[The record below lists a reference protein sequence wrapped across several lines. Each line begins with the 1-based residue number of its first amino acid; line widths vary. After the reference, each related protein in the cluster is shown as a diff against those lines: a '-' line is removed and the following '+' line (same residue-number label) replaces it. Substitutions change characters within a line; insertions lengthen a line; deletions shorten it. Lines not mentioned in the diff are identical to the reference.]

1 MSTATPGLTSFT
13 SGELSTRLAG
23 RIDLKYY
30 AQGCDTLVNFV
41 NLPHGGVQ
49 RRSGFR
55 FVHLAGNQT
64 AASLLVPFEYNTEQ
78 SYILEFYKHTDGHGR
93 MRIYKDQGIVVTAP
107 NAPYELAIPFEPEDF
122 AELRWVQNNDTIYF
136 AHPSYAP
143 RTLTRSAHTN
153 WTFATPALSGQPEV
167 WGTGN
172 WPSRVCFFESRLCYA
187 STPKQPNTLWFSQT
201 RNYTDFRL
209 NTREVPLTGWATC
222 PIIDTNADGSKNGKD
237 GDTFLLPKGKI
248 FSSNSVDLVAV
259 KGSNASGETA
269 YFRYTGAKR
278 FDAASADKTI
288 TFKLTGATGDQIEA
302 ATLASNAG
310 LNSTYWEQWAPG
322 DRRTNDE
329 GVPLADDAIETTL
342 DASQPQAIAWLLPKE
357 RLWAGTRTSPWTI
370 GGASASE
377 GMSPDSIKASRHG
390 TCGSS
395 NVEPIDINASTLFVQ
410 RGQQRVREM
419 AYDFQTDSFV
429 TPDKNILS
437 DHILKGLA
445 TRLVYVQDPDSVV
458 YVAKGDGTIANMTY
472 MPEQDVQGWAN
483 TETDGDV
490 ESIASVFGSVGN
502 RTELWAQFAREV
514 DGVTVRTVEFLEGPH
529 EGDTT
534 VDAFFVDS
542 GLTYDGTNADTTHVF
557 SLTGSGYAAGSNGT
571 ITATGHAPF
580 TSNAVGSVYGL
591 QASNSGALY
600 DATARRYRVEIT
612 SFTSSNACGC
622 TFLDAIPAALQ
633 SNATPAWAALTQ
645 SVTGL
650 DHLNG
655 GTVQVLLDGAVHPDV
670 VVASN
675 GSIALTSLGA
685 VVHAGL
691 GYTSTLRT
699 MKLEAGS
706 EFGTSQTKNKVV
718 TKLNLRFLRTVG
730 GKAGVANRNGDN
742 LGTLAFRTQSDHMDA
757 PPPLYTGDKEIRVST
772 GWTKD
777 CRLVVVQDQPLPM
790 TVLMMV
796 PVVTTNE

>member
-1 MSTATPGLTSFT
+1 
-13 SGELSTRLAG
+13 
-23 RIDLKYY
+23 
-30 AQGCDTLVNFV
+30 
-41 NLPHGGVQ
+41 
-49 RRSGFR
+49 
-55 FVHLAGNQT
+55 
-64 AASLLVPFEYNTEQ
+64 
-78 SYILEFYKHTDGHGR
+78 
-93 MRIYKDQGIVVTAP
+93 MRVYKDQGIVVTAP
-107 NAPYELAIPFEPEDF
+107 STPYELAIPFEPEDF

-143 RTLTRSAHTN
+143 RTLTRSGHTN
-153 WTFATPALSGQPEV
+153 WTFTTPTLQGQPEV

-187 STPKQPNTLWFSQT
+187 ATPSQPNTLWFSQT

-209 NTREVPLTGWATC
+209 NTREVPLTNWATC
-222 PIIDTNADGSKNGKD
+222 PILDTNSDGSKNGKD

-395 NVEPIDINASTLFVQ
+395 NIEPIDINASTLFVQ

-458 YVAKGDGTIANMTY
+458 YVAKEDGTIANMTY

-483 TETDGDV
+483 TETDGNV
-490 ESIASVFGSVGN
+490 ESIASVFGSVDN
-502 RTELWAQFAREV
+502 RTELWAQFSRSV
-514 DGVTVRTVEFLEGPH
+514 GGTVVRTIEFLEGPH
-529 EGDTT
+529 EGENT

-542 GLTYDGTNADTTHVF
+542 GLTYDGTNTDLTHVF
-557 SLTGSGYAAGSNGT
+557 SLTAGNYSAGSNGT

-580 TSNAVGSVYGL
+580 TSGAVGSIYAI

-600 DATARRYRVEIT
+600 DAMCRCYRVEIT
-612 SFTSSNACGC
+612 AFTSSNACSC
-622 TFLDAIPAALQ
+622 TFIDAIPAALQ
-633 SNATPAWAALTQ
+633 TTATPAWAALTQ

-650 DHLNG
+650 DHLKG
-655 GTVQVLLDGAVHPDV
+655 GTAQVLLDGAVHPDV
-670 VVASN
+670 VVSSN

-685 VVHAGL
+685 VIHAGL

-718 TKLNLRFLRTVG
+718 PKLSLRFLRTVG
-730 GKAGVANRNGDN
+730 GKAGVANKNGDN
-742 LGTLAFRTQSDHMDA
+742 LRTLSFRTQSDPMDA
-757 PPPLYTGDKEIRVST
+757 PPPLFTGDKEIRVST

>member
-55 FVHLAGNQT
+55 FVHLAGNQELP
-64 AASLLVPFEYNTEQ
+64 SLLIPFEYNTEQ

-93 MRIYKDQGIVVTAP
+93 MRVYKDQSIVVTAP
-107 NAPYELAIPFEPEDF
+107 NTPYELAIPFEPEDF
-122 AELRWVQNNDTIYF
+122 TELRWVQNNDTIYF

-143 RTLTRSAHTN
+143 RTLTRSGHTN
-153 WTFATPALSGQPEV
+153 WTFATPTIQGQPEV
-167 WGTGN
+167 WASGN
-172 WPSRVCFFESRLCYA
+172 WPSLVCFFESRLCYA
-187 STPKQPNTLWFSQT
+187 ATPSQPNTLWFSQT
-201 RNYTDFRL
+201 NNYTDFRL
-209 NTREVPLTGWATC
+209 NTREVPLDEWSTIAVV
-222 PIIDTNADGSKNGKD
+222 DSNADGKADGKQN
-237 GDTFLLPKGKI
+237 DTFVLPKNKI
-248 FSSNSVDLVAV
+248 FSSNDVDLVAV
-259 KGSNASGETA
+259 KGVTPAGDVR
-269 YFRYTGAKR
+269 YFRYIGAIR
-278 FDAASADKTI
+278 LDAGSSADKTV
-288 TFKLTGATGDQIEA
+288 TFNDAPTGDQVQSVYDSGG
-302 ATLASNAG
+302 TLQ
-310 LNSTYWEQWAPG
+310 STYWEAWEPG
-322 DRRTNDE
+322 DRRTNDQ
-329 GVPLADDAIETTL
+329 GVPLADDSIEMTL
-342 DASQPQAIAWLLPKE
+342 SAAQPQSVAWMLPKE
-357 RLWAGTRTSPWTI
+357 NLWLGTRTSPWTV
-370 GGASASE
+370 GAASSTE
-377 GMSPDSIKASRHG
+377 GMAPDNIKASRHG
-390 TCGSS
+390 TCGSA
-395 NVEPIDINASTLFVQ
+395 NVDPVDINASTLFVQ

-419 AYDFQTDSFV
+419 AYEYASDSFV

-458 YVAKGDGTIANMTY
+458 YVAKEDGTLASLTY
-472 MPEQDVQGWAN
+472 MPDQDVQGWAN
-483 TETDGDV
+483 VVTDGSV
-490 ESIASVFGSVGN
+490 ESIASVFGSVDN
-502 RTELWAQFAREV
+502 RTELWTQFSREV
-514 DGVTVRTVEFLEGPH
+514 DGAMVRTIEFLEGPH
-529 EGDTT
+529 EGENT

-542 GLTYDGTNADTTHVF
+542 GLTYDGTNTNTDYEF
-557 SLTGSGYAAGSNGT
+557 SLSGSGYSAGSNGT
-571 ITATGHAPF
+571 ITASGHAPF
-580 TSNAVGSVYGL
+580 TSESVGAVYGL
-591 QASNSGALY
+591 QASNAGALY
-600 DATARRYRVEIT
+600 DPTARRYCVEIT
-612 SFTSSNACGC
+612 SYTSSNACAC
-622 TFLDAIPAALQ
+622 TFIDDIPTALQ

-650 DHLNG
+650 NHLAG

-670 VVASN
+670 TVESDGA
-675 GSIALTSLGA
+675 ITLTSLGA

-699 MKLEAGS
+699 MRLESGS

-742 LGTLAFRTQSDHMDA
+742 LGALSFRTQSDPMDA
-757 PPPLYTGDKEIRVST
+757 PSPLYTGDKEIRVAT

-790 TVLMMV
+790 TLLMMV

>member
-55 FVHLAGNQT
+55 FVHLAGNQS
-64 AASLLVPFEYNTEQ
+64 AASLLIPFEYNTEQ
-78 SYILEFYKHTDGHGR
+78 SYMIEFYKHTDGHGR
-93 MRIYKDQGIVVTAP
+93 MRVYKDQGIVVTAP
-107 NAPYELAIPFEPEDF
+107 STPYELAIPFEPEDF

-143 RTLTRSAHTN
+143 RTLTRSGHTN
-153 WTFATPALSGQPEV
+153 WTFATPTLQGQPDV

-187 STPKQPNTLWFSQT
+187 ATPAQPNTLWFSQT
-201 RNYTDFRL
+201 RQYTDFRL
-209 NTREVPLTGWATC
+209 NTREVPLTGWSTIA
-222 PIIDTNADGSKNGKD
+222 IVDANADGKADGKQN
-237 GDTFLLPKGKI
+237 DTFVLPKGKI
-248 FSSNSVDLVAV
+248 FSSNDVDLVAV
-259 KGSNASGETA
+259 KGVTPAGSVR
-269 YFRYTGAKR
+269 YFRYIGAIR
-278 FDAASADKTI
+278 LDAGSSADKTV
-288 TFKLTGATGDQIEA
+288 TFKDSPTGDQVQSIYNSGG
-302 ATLASNAG
+302 TLQ
-310 LNSTYWEQWAPG
+310 STYWEAWEPG
-322 DRRTNDE
+322 DRRTNDQ

-342 DASQPQAIAWLLPKE
+342 DASQPQAISWLLPKE

-370 GGASASE
+370 GAASSTE
-377 GMSPDSIKASRHG
+377 GMAPDSIKASRHG
-390 TCGSS
+390 TCGSA
-395 NVEPIDINASTLFVQ
+395 NVDPIDINASTLFVQ

-419 AYDFQTDSFV
+419 AYDFQSDSFV

-458 YVAKGDGTIANMTY
+458 YVAKEDGTIASMTY

-483 TETDGDV
+483 TETEGSV
-490 ESIASVFGSVGN
+490 ESIASVFGSVDN

-514 DGVTVRTVEFLEGPH
+514 DGTTVRTIEFLEGPH
-529 EGDTT
+529 EGETS

-542 GLTYDGTNADTTHVF
+542 GLSYDGTNTNADYVF
-557 SLTGSGYAAGSNGT
+557 SLTGSSYAAGSNGT

-580 TSNAVGSVYGL
+580 TSGAVGSVYGL
-591 QASNSGALY
+591 QASNAGALY
-600 DATARRYRVEIT
+600 DATDRRYRVEIT
-612 SFTSSNACGC
+612 AFTSSTACEC

-650 DHLNG
+650 DHLEG
-655 GTVQVLLDGAVHPDV
+655 ATVQVLLDGAVHPEV
-670 VVASN
+670 VVASD
-675 GSIALTSLGA
+675 GSIALTSSGA

-699 MKLEAGS
+699 MKVEAGS
-706 EFGTSQTKNKVV
+706 EFGTSQTKRKVV
-718 TKLNLRFLRTVG
+718 TELNLRFLRTVG
-730 GKAGVANRNGDN
+730 GKAGVANKNGDN
-742 LGTLAFRTQSDHMDA
+742 LRILSFRTQSDPMDA

-790 TVLMMV
+790 TLLMMV